1 MKMKQNSVNKEAV
14 KVFLLSL
21 VFGLVILFLFD
32 TASAQTSLC
41 SLSISLVNQDPY
53 PAIPDSY
60 VDVLFQVSGVNN
72 PNCYGARLQLLP
84 SYPFSLDTND
94 SLKTLDGNTWVS
106 GYKNDWMVPYKVRV
120 DKDAL
125 DGISEIEVAYAP
137 GTWDVGSFIYK
148 KFNITIEDS
157 RTNFDAVIQEV
168 SNSDVSIAIANAGKN
183 TANSVVVRIP
193 EQEYFRATGTDGQM
207 VGNLESGDY
216 TIVSFSVSAIAAQGA
231 YQRRANNSG
240 ASAQPPTQTQQAN
253 NLKFDIYYTD
263 NLGERRVV
271 NMALPVRMSANSSIM
286 GIFSGSR
293 QVGMRNN
300 NKSLLSNLYIWA
312 PVLLA
317 LIIAAFF
324 IHRKIKHSKEASISH
339 SKETPDWISK
349 KEKK

>member
-1 MKMKQNSVNKEAV
+1 MEKSLEDRKSGKIFVLSILLGIAILSVLN
-14 KVFLLSL
+14 L
-21 VFGLVILFLFD
+21 V
-32 TASAQTSLC
+32 SAQTNPC
-41 SLSISLVNQDPY
+41 ILSISLVNQDPS
-53 PAIPDSY
+53 PTIPDSY
-60 VDVLFQVSGVNN
+60 VNILFQVSGVNN
-72 PNCYGARLQLLP
+72 PNCYGARFQLIP

-94 SLKTLDGNTWVS
+94 ALRTLDGNTWVS

-137 GTWDVGSFIYK
+137 GTWDASSFIYK
-148 KFNITIEDS
+148 KFNITIKDS

-168 SNSDVSIAIANAGKN
+168 SSSDVSIAIANAGKN

-207 VGNLESGDY
+207 VGNLVSGDY
-216 TIVSFSVSAIAAQGA
+216 TLVSFSISAIGTQGA
-231 YQRRANNSG
+231 YQRRANNSNQNLT
-240 ASAQPPTQTQQAN
+240 QPPTQTQQAN

-286 GIFSGSR
+286 GIFSGNR
-293 QVGMRNN
+293 QTGMRNTT
-300 NKSLLSNLYIWA
+300 LWSNPYIWV
-312 PVLLA
+312 PVVLVLA
-317 LIIAAFF
+317 TAAFVLY
-324 IHRKIKHSKEASISH
+324 RKRKHAKETSKVH
-339 SKETPDWISK
+339 SKETPDWINK

>member
-1 MKMKQNSVNKEAV
+1 MEKSLDDRKSGKIFVLSILLGIAILSVLN
-14 KVFLLSL
+14 L
-21 VFGLVILFLFD
+21 V
-32 TASAQTSLC
+32 SAQTNPC
-41 SLSISLVNQDPY
+41 SLSISLVNQDPS

-60 VDVLFQVSGVNN
+60 VNILFQVSGVNN
-72 PNCYGARLQLLP
+72 PNCYGARFQLIP

-94 SLKTLDGNTWVS
+94 ALRTLDGNTWIS

-137 GTWDVGSFIYK
+137 GIWEAGSFTYK

-168 SNSDVSIAIANAGKN
+168 SSSDVSIAIANAGKN

-216 TIVSFSVSAIAAQGA
+216 TIVSFSVSAIGTQGA
-231 YQRRANNSG
+231 YQRRANNSNQTPT
-240 ASAQPPTQTQQAN
+240 QPPTQTQQAQ

-271 NMALPVRMSANSSIM
+271 NMALPVRMSTNSSIM

-293 QVGMRNN
+293 QTGRST
-300 NKSLLSNLYIWA
+300 KSFWSNWYIWA
-312 PVLLA
+312 PVLLV
-317 LIIAAFF
+317 LVVAAFF
-324 IHRKIKHSKEASISH
+324 IYRKRKHAKEASKVH
-339 SKETPDWISK
+339 SKETPDWINK